1 MGLTKPIDP
10 GDPSTITLPDLTKS
24 IDILCSRRETHWCI
38 WSGAGGLT
46 RPYQSTVLAVC
57 HRNIALPIITSRG
70 VKYTHNDISH
80 NTVHTHSGGAGIRP
94 IPTEHTHEA
103 MRGLTIDPDID
114 PEVTALFRRMI
125 RRLVI
130 VNIIVGTFTLFN
142 LYMYPQHIY
151 QAPDPVLSS
160 PHVDTLHPHEI

>member
-1 MGLTKPIDP
+1 
-10 GDPSTITLPDLTKS
+10 
-24 IDILCSRRETHWCI
+24 
-38 WSGAGGLT
+38 
-46 RPYQSTVLAVC
+46 
-57 HRNIALPIITSRG
+57 
-70 VKYTHNDISH
+70 
-80 NTVHTHSGGAGIRP
+80 
-94 IPTEHTHEA
+94 

-142 LYMYPQHIY
+142 LYMYRQHIY